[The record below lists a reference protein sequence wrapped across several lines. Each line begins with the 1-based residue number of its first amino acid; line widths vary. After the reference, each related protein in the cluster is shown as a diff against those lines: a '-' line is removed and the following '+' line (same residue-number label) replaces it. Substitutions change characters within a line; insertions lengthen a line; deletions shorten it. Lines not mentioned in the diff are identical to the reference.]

1 MNPAKMTRYLVL
13 LSMTLL
19 AFVAI
24 VVMQSKFDGAD
35 QNAAVGIVQTAPSKT
50 GRTIQDVLSE
60 RHPGKPPLWSSSTE
74 SSCFQHVRVRASVL
88 PEPAAQPV
96 NYDFV
101 VDINGPSIHPGN
113 PAGEEVL
120 RALNEPAPSAAAPS
134 SATPSAAAS
143 ATAAATVAPA
153 AASATTATP

>member
-24 VVMQSKFDGAD
+24 MVMQSKFDGAD

-74 SSCFQHVRVRASVL
+74 SSCFQHVRVRASIL

-120 RALNEPAPSAAAPS
+120 RALNEPAPPSASGAAAPS
-134 SATPSAAAS
+134 AAPSPAAPS
-143 ATAAATVAPA
+143 ATAAP
-153 AASATTATP
+153 

>member
-24 VVMQSKFDGAD
+24 MVMQSKFDGAD

-74 SSCFQHVRVRASVL
+74 SSCFQHVRVRASIL

-120 RALNEPAPSAAAPS
+120 RALNEPAPPSASGSAAPS
-134 SATPSAAAS
+134 AAPS
-143 ATAAATVAPA
+143 ATAAP
-153 AASATTATP
+153 

>member
-24 VVMQSKFDGAD
+24 MVMQSKFDGAD

-74 SSCFQHVRVRASVL
+74 SSCFQHVRVRASIL

-113 PAGEEVL
+113 PAGEELL
-120 RALNEPAPSAAAPS
+120 RALAEPAPASSAAAPP
-134 SATPSAAAS
+134 ATATAS
-143 ATAAATVAPA
+143 AP
-153 AASATTATP
+153 

>member
-74 SSCFQHVRVRASVL
+74 SSCFQHVRVRASIL

-101 VDINGPSIHPGN
+101 VDINRPSIHPGN
-113 PAGEEVL
+113 PAGEEVR
-120 RALNEPAPSAAAPS
+120 RALNEPAPPSASGSAAPASSGAPS
-134 SATPSAAAS
+134 PAAS
-143 ATAAATVAPA
+143 SAPA
-153 AASATTATP
+153 AAPGAPP